1 MKYRL
6 EMGVPSRCNYLGI
19 TDEEHLLRGVL
30 FQARERTLRPLSGH
44 GSLVRPEG
52 IVHPAVIRHVLALSV
67 LAIDLLLN

>member
-1 MKYRL
+1 MSDIYSELSWRGL
-6 EMGVPSRCNYLGI
+6 INQV

-52 IVHPAVIRHVLALSV
+52 LVHPAVIRHVLALSV